1 MISKEERQ
9 IFCLILIIECMIT
22 ERKTEGQFIWLG
34 IIFPRRMNFC
44 LHLISDFSYKKI
56 PEKNENY
63 LILHFQMKKCDIFNL
78 KPFFKI
84 LFLFLYVI
92 LFPSGK
98 LDCLNIKMKICQS
111 YVFLVYLQ
119 SDHHTSYNNQLKM
132 RDIGSQKLQLPRSLN
147 FAKLFSSMHMS
158 D

>member
-1 MISKEERQ
+1 
-9 IFCLILIIECMIT
+9 
-22 ERKTEGQFIWLG
+22 
-34 IIFPRRMNFC
+34 MNFC

-98 LDCLNIKMKICQS
+98 LDCLNIKMKIC
-111 YVFLVYLQ
+111 
-119 SDHHTSYNNQLKM
+119 
-132 RDIGSQKLQLPRSLN
+132 
-147 FAKLFSSMHMS
+147 
-158 D
+158 